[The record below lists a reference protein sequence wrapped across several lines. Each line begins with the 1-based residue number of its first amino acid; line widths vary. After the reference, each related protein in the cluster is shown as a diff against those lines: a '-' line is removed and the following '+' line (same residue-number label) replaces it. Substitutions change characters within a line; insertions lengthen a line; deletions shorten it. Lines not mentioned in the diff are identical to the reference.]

1 MSHKSTFTAAL
12 MAFVAVT
19 APLIGLQDESTA
31 DKAKEPEMLAFGDL
45 RVRAQLTERE
55 GGHAMLV
62 ILENPTDE
70 ERTLQCELR
79 LSMMPGQDDQGWSER
94 MGPRP
99 RLIQTRAVDET
110 IPARTSA
117 SVLVALPEGV
127 RVGKPED
134 LRMSLYSLT
143 LGMEKETG
151 INLANF
157 RGRVE
162 ATQVKAEAAQVK

>member
-1 MSHKSTFTAAL
+1 MRFKNTLAATLVAFT
-12 MAFVAVT
+12 AVT
-19 APLIGLQDESTA
+19 APLIGLQDEASA
-31 DKAKEPEMLAFGDL
+31 DKPKEPDMLTFGDL

-70 ERTLQCELR
+70 EKGVKCELR
-79 LSMMPGQDDQGWSER
+79 LSMMPGQEDEGWSSR

-99 RLIQTRAVDET
+99 RMIQTRAVDET
-110 IPARTSA
+110 LPAGTST

-127 RVGKPED
+127 RPGKSD
-134 LRMSLYSLT
+134 DVALSLYSLS
-143 LGMEKETG
+143 LGRESEAG
-151 INLANF
+151 INLVNF

-162 ATQVKAEAAQVK
+162 STQVK